1 MYAGIRT
8 NGASERFIIIIIII
22 KVSLYRGTVV
32 QCIHVCSGNVKVQE
46 CIEM

>member
-8 NGASERFIIIIIII
+8 NGASERFIIIII